1 MKYRDYKVEILK
13 YLISYLRQNK
23 DIKNILLAIGM
34 RFNELQDVIVQ
45 LLDSLKISKARG
57 FLLDNIGKEVGTTRD
72 EVDYGD
78 YFCVN
83 LPHINVA
90 KRFYFL
96 TSNLDP
102 NIKIELKDAEFIQKI
117 MAVIGSNL
125 SSGTRNENL
134 NIIKMITNAEN
145 VIIKKVGKCELDIY
159 LNGQNITYTK
169 NTLKYIQD
177 ILIDGVFLNEVY
189 INE

>member
-1 MKYRDYKVEILK
+1 MKYRDYKVEVLK
-13 YLISYLRQNK
+13 YLISYFRPNE

-34 RFNELQDVIVQ
+34 RFNELQDIIIQ
-45 LLDSLKISKARG
+45 LLDSLTISKAKG
-57 FLLDNIGKEVGTTRD
+57 FLLDNIGAEVGTTRD

-83 LPHINVA
+83 LPHLNVA

-96 TSNLDP
+96 ASNLDP
-102 NIKIELKDAEFIQKI
+102 NQKVTLKDAEFIQKI

-134 NIIKMITNAEN
+134 NIIKMITNAES
-145 VIIKKVGKCELDIY
+145 VIINKVGTCQLDIY
-159 LNGQNITYTK
+159 LNGLNITYTK
-169 NTLKYIQD
+169 NTFKYIQN
-177 ILIDGVFLNEVY
+177 ILADGVFLNEVY

>member
-13 YLISYLRQNK
+13 YIIPYFRQNT

-34 RFNELQDVIVQ
+34 RFNALQDIIVE
-45 LLDSLKISKARG
+45 LLDSLTISKARG
-57 FLLDNIGKEVGTTRD
+57 FLLDDIGAEVGAERD
-72 EVDYGD
+72 EVDFGD

-83 LPHINVA
+83 IPHINVSR
-90 KRFYFL
+90 RFYFI
-96 TSNLDP
+96 TSNSDP
-102 NIKIELKDAEFIQKI
+102 QYVVTLEDAEFIQKI
-117 MAVIGSNL
+117 MAIIGGNK

-134 NIIKMITNAEN
+134 NIIKMLTNSEN
-145 VIIKKVGKCELDIY
+145 VIIKKVGTCQLDVY
-159 LNGQNITYTK
+159 LTGPNITYTN

-177 ILIDGVFLNEVY
+177 ILANGTYLNEVY